1 MGVDEV
7 VREMSVSYFLKS
19 VCNAESIIEK
29 LVSLGYKENIA
40 ALVDDFGYVSFINGN
55 SVIELKLDDGIRFSY
70 ERRVIDIDEE
80 IIRKVADEALKILL
94 ELPLKKESIKDQLE
108 VQIYDEKTWL
118 EKDVKK
124 AYEPIIR
131 DFCNNGLLEVL
142 GRIRGKDFG
151 SKKLKLYYKTNLEF
165 ERYTAIL
172 TVNPIKKL
180 EGKIIFLG

>member
-7 VREMSVSYFLKS
+7 VREISVSYFLKS

-55 SVIELKLDDGIRFSY
+55 SVIELKLDDGVKINY
-70 ERRVIDIDEE
+70 ERKVNKIDKETI
-80 IIRKVADEALKILL
+80 KSVADEALKILL

-142 GRIRGKDFG
+142 GRIRGKDLN
-151 SKKLKLYYKTNLEF
+151 SEELKLYYRINLKF
-165 ERYTAIL
+165 ERHTAIL
-172 TVNPIKKL
+172 TVNPVKKL
-180 EGKIIFLG
+180 DGKIIFLG